1 MRSIKWLHE
10 EIQKI
15 APEFFAEDN
24 RKFGKLAFK
33 IVENDFFKAPEAK
46 WRSFDDYYNT
56 IMIPIMSRCMD
67 KHKDTDKYVKC
78 ISIFSTKPEEEIRRD
93 LLGEIE

>member
-10 EIQKI
+10 EMQKI
-15 APEFFAEDN
+15 VPEFFEEDN
-24 RKFGKLAFK
+24 RKFGKLAFN

-46 WRSFDDYYNT
+46 WQSFDDYYNT

-67 KHKDTDKYVKC
+67 KHEDSDKYVKC

>member
-1 MRSIKWLHE
+1 MRSIKLLHD
-10 EIQKI
+10 EIQKVI
-15 APEFFAEDN
+15 PEFFEEDN
-24 RKFGKLAFK
+24 NKLGELANK

-46 WRSFDDYYNT
+46 WQSFDDYYNT

-67 KHKDTDKYVKC
+67 KHKDSDKYVKC

>member
-10 EIQKI
+10 EMQKI
-15 APEFFAEDN
+15 VPEFFEEDD

-46 WRSFDDYYNT
+46 WQSFDDYYNT
-56 IMIPIMSRCMD
+56 IMIPIISRCMD
-67 KHKDTDKYVKC
+67 KHEDTDKYVKC